1 ARDAIGPIS
10 RAKHVR
16 ARAASTIGSFWRS
29 SAASSHARRASSR
42 SPRPD
47 GARSK
52 RCTVWRR
59 AGSPSST
66 TVSTS
71 SASIPR
77 IVRGTGRP
85 VVASARAGGAE
96 VIAEGVNGAVVEPTD
111 ARAITSALE
120 RFRERPAADLVEAA
134 RRSAEPYT
142 YAAQV
147 RGFAEIYGQIARARC
162 DFP

>member
-1 ARDAIGPIS
+1 M
-10 RAKHVR
+10 
-16 ARAASTIGSFWRS
+16 
-29 SAASSHARRASSR
+29 
-42 SPRPD
+42 
-47 GARSK
+47 
-52 RCTVWRR
+52 
-59 AGSPSST
+59 
-66 TVSTS
+66 
-71 SASIPR
+71 
-77 IVRGTGRP
+77 
-85 VVASARAGGAE
+85 
-96 VIAEGVNGAVVEPTD
+96 IAECVNGAVVEPTD